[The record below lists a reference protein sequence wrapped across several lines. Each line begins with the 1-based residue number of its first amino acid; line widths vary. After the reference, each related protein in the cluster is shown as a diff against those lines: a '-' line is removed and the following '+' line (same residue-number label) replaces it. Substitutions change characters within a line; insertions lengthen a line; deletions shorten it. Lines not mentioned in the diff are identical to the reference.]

1 MKVAKGPLRGDD
13 QFLAQVLILTK
24 CQCRNKTPAFLP
36 VLTTAAAA
44 SGGRLAGL
52 SC

>member
-1 MKVAKGPLRGDD
+1 MQRDYVWKAKKV
-13 QFLAQVLILTK
+13 TK
-24 CQCRNKTPAFLP
+24 CQRRNKTPAFLP

-44 SGGRLAGL
+44 SGERLARL